1 MESKSNDID
10 DAENRIKF
18 SDLEFPNDN
27 EIGHGAFG
35 KVLLATVKG
44 TGEKVAIKKVFQ
56 DRRYK
61 NRELP
66 IMLEL
71 HHPNIVE
78 LKSYYKTKA
87 ENCSDDEYFLNCIME
102 YVPLTLSKLI
112 SQNRKKHTK
121 FDNILLKLF
130 SYQMLKCIG
139 YLHSLGI
146 CHRDIKP
153 QNILIDPADYTL
165 KLCDFGCAKHLVKTE
180 SNIAYI
186 CSRFY
191 RPPELVVGATRYTTQ
206 VDVWSMGCVIAELVL
221 NKPIFPGKSA
231 TDQFLEIMKVLG
243 TPTFE
248 QMKAMNGKMINSSK
262 MPKINQKPWKE
273 VFKGKNDDD
282 LYMDLV
288 GNLLLYEPQKRY
300 SPYQALCHPFF
311 DELKK
316 KDVHLPD
323 NKKLP
328 KHLFEF
334 KECEIKFDK
343 DSIEKLLSQIQ
354 K

>member
-1 MESKSNDID
+1 MEKESESTK
-10 DAENRIKF
+10 IKQ
-18 SDLEFPNDN
+18 SDLEFPKNN
-27 EIGHGAFG
+27 VIGMGAFG
-35 KVLLATVKG
+35 KVRLAIIKE

-66 IMLEL
+66 IMKEL

-78 LKSYYKTKA
+78 LKSYYCTKA
-87 ENCSDDEYFLNCIME
+87 ENCNDDEFYLNCIME
-102 YVPLTLSKLI
+102 YVPQTLSDLI
-112 SQNRKKHTK
+112 SQNRKNHTK
-121 FDNILLKLF
+121 FDKILLKIF

-153 QNILIDPADYTL
+153 QNILINPEDYTL

-191 RPPELVVGATRYTTQ
+191 RPPELVLGATFYTTQ
-206 VDVWSMGCVIAELVL
+206 VDVWSMGCVIAELIL
-221 NKPIFPGKSA
+221 NKPIFAGKSA
-231 TDQFLEIMKVLG
+231 SDQMKEIMKILG
-243 TPTFE
+243 TPKQEEIKT
-248 QMKAMNGKMINSSK
+248 MNDKFKGKL
-262 MPKINQKPWKE
+262 PKIEGKSWKD
-273 VFKGKNDDD
+273 VFKGKTNDE
-282 LYMDLV
+282 LYIDLV
-288 GNLLLYEPQKRY
+288 SNLLVYEPLKRF
-300 SPYQALCHPFF
+300 SPYQALLHPYF
-311 DELKK
+311 DDLKK
-316 KDVHLPD
+316 KDA
-323 NKKLP
+323 KIP

-334 KECEIKFDK
+334 KQCEIDFDK
-343 DSIEKLLSQIQ
+343 ENIQKLLSQIE

>member
-1 MESKSNDID
+1 MP
-10 DAENRIKF
+10 F
-18 SDLEFPNDN
+18 T
-27 EIGHGAFG
+27 
-35 KVLLATVKG
+35 LLRNFLQY
-44 TGEKVAIKKVFQ
+44 GEKVAIKKVFQ

-66 IMLEL
+66 IMQEL

-78 LKSYYKTKA
+78 LKSYYCTKA
-87 ENCSDDEYFLNCIME
+87 ENCSDDEFYLNCIME
-102 YVPLTLSKLI
+102 YVPKTLSDLI
-112 SQNRKKHTK
+112 TQNRKNQTK
-121 FDNILLKLF
+121 FDTFTLKLF

-191 RPPELVVGATRYTTQ
+191 RPPELVIGATIYTTQ
-206 VDVWSMGCVIAELVL
+206 VDVWSMGCVIAELVI
-221 NKPIFPGKSA
+221 NKPIFAGKTA
-231 TDQFLEIMKVLG
+231 TDQLLQIMKVLG
-243 TPTFE
+243 TPTPE
-248 QMKAMNGKMINSSK
+248 EVKAMNEKFKSK
-262 MPKINQKPWKE
+262 LPQKEAKPWKE
-273 VFKGKNDDD
+273 YFAGKTDDEQFI
-282 LYMDLV
+282 DLV
-288 GNLLLYEPQKRY
+288 ANLLVYDPTKRF
-300 SPYQALCHPFF
+300 SPYQALNHPFF
-311 DELKK
+311 DDLKK
-316 KDVHLPD
+316 KGA
-323 NKKLP
+323 KIP

-334 KECEIKFDK
+334 KQCEIDFDK
-343 DSIEKLLSQIQ
+343 ENIEKLLSQIE

>member
-1 MESKSNDID
+1 MESKKVEDIED
-10 DAENRIKF
+10 KIKQ
-18 SDLEFPNDN
+18 SDLIFPSNN
-27 EIGHGAFG
+27 EIGRGAFG
-35 KVLLATVKG
+35 KVLLAEIKT

-87 ENCSDDEYFLNCIME
+87 ENKREDEFFLNCIMD
-102 YVPLTLSKLI
+102 YVPLTLSSLI
-112 SQNRKKHTK
+112 SQNRRNHTK
-121 FDNILLKLF
+121 FEPILLKIF

-153 QNILIDPADYTL
+153 QNILINPEDYTL
-165 KLCDFGCAKHLVKTE
+165 KLCDFGCAKHLSIKE
-180 SNIAYI
+180 SNISYI

-191 RPPELVVGATRYTTQ
+191 RPPELVVGATNYTTQ

-221 NKPIFPGKSA
+221 NRPLFPGKSA
-231 TDQFLEIMKVLG
+231 TDQFMEIIKVLG
-243 TPTFE
+243 TPTSE
-248 QMKAMNGKMINSSK
+248 QIKIMRGKPINVNK
-262 MPKINQKPWKE
+262 LPKENKKKWKDI
-273 VFKGKNDDD
+273 FKGKNDDKNFI
-282 LYMDLV
+282 DLV
-288 GNLLLYEPQKRY
+288 ENLLIYEPEKRLR
-300 SPYQALCHPFF
+300 PYQAMWHPFF
-311 DELKK
+311 DDIKK
-316 KDVHLPD
+316 KNVALPQ

-328 KHLFEF
+328 THLFQF
-334 KECEIKFDK
+334 KECEINFDK
-343 DSIEKLLSQIQ
+343 ESINTIMKQIEK
-354 K
+354 

>member
-1 MESKSNDID
+1 MESKNDD
-10 DAENRIKF
+10 VEDKIKL
-18 SDLEFPNDN
+18 SDLEFPNNN
-27 EIGHGAFG
+27 EIGRGAFG
-35 KVLLATVKG
+35 KVLLAIVKS

-87 ENCSDDEYFLNCIME
+87 ENKSDDEFFLNCIMN
-102 YVPLTLSKLI
+102 YMPLTLSNLI
-112 SQNRKKHTK
+112 SKNRKKHTK
-121 FDNILLKLF
+121 FEPILLKLF
-130 SYQMLKCIG
+130 SFQMLKCIG

-153 QNILIDPADYTL
+153 QNILIDPKDYTL

-180 SNIAYI
+180 SNISYI

-191 RPPELVVGATRYTTQ
+191 RPPELVVGATYYTTQ
-206 VDVWSMGCVIAELVL
+206 VDVWSIGCVIAELVL
-221 NKPIFPGKSA
+221 NIPIFPGKSA
-231 TDQFLEIMKVLG
+231 TDQFMEIIKILG
-243 TPTFE
+243 TPTSE
-248 QMKAMNGKMINSSK
+248 QIKIMGGKPINVNK
-262 MPKINQKPWKE
+262 LPKHEKKKWKDVFRGKINDE
-273 VFKGKNDDD
+273 LFC
-282 LYMDLV
+282 DLV
-288 GNLLLYEPQKRY
+288 GNLLLYEPEKRLK
-300 SPYQALCHPFF
+300 PYQAMCHPFF
-311 DELKK
+311 NDLKK
-316 KDVHLPD
+316 KDVVLPD

-328 KHLFEF
+328 EHLFKF

-343 DSIEKLLSQIQ
+343 DSIDIILQQLEK
-354 K
+354 

>member
-1 MESKSNDID
+1 MEKDSESTK
-10 DAENRIKF
+10 IKQ
-18 SDLEFPNDN
+18 SDLEFPKNN
-27 EIGHGAFG
+27 VIGMGAFG
-35 KVLLATVKG
+35 KVRLAIIKE

-66 IMLEL
+66 IMKEL

-78 LKSYYKTKA
+78 LKSYYCTKA
-87 ENCSDDEYFLNCIME
+87 ENCNDDEFYLNCIME
-102 YVPLTLSKLI
+102 YVPQTLSDLI
-112 SQNRKKHTK
+112 SQNRKNHTK
-121 FDNILLKLF
+121 FDKLLLKIF

-153 QNILIDPADYTL
+153 QNILINPEDYTL

-191 RPPELVVGATRYTTQ
+191 RPPELVLGATFYTTQ

-221 NKPIFPGKSA
+221 NKPIFAGKSA
-231 TDQFLEIMKVLG
+231 SDQMKEIMKILG
-243 TPTFE
+243 TPQQEEIKT
-248 QMKAMNGKMINSSK
+248 MNDKFKGKL
-262 MPKINQKPWKE
+262 PKIEGKSWKD
-273 VFKGKNDDD
+273 VFKGKTNDE
-282 LYMDLV
+282 LYIDLV
-288 GNLLLYEPQKRY
+288 SNLLVYEPLKRF
-300 SPYQALCHPFF
+300 SPYQALLHPYF
-311 DELKK
+311 DDLKK
-316 KDVHLPD
+316 KDV
-323 NKKLP
+323 KIP

-334 KECEIKFDK
+334 KQCEIDFDK
-343 DSIEKLLSQIQ
+343 ENIQKLLSQIE

>member
-1 MESKSNDID
+1 MEKKNDYSK
-10 DAENRIKF
+10 IKLT
-18 SDLEFPNDN
+18 DLEFPKNN
-27 EIGHGAFG
+27 VLGMGAFG
-35 KVLLATVKG
+35 KVKLAIVKG

-66 IMLEL
+66 IMQEL

-78 LKSYYKTKA
+78 LKSYYCTKA
-87 ENCSDDEYFLNCIME
+87 ENCSDDEFYLNCIME
-102 YVPLTLSKLI
+102 YVPKTLSDLI
-112 SQNRKKHTK
+112 TQNRKNQTK
-121 FDNILLKLF
+121 FDTFTLKLF

-191 RPPELVVGATRYTTQ
+191 RPPELVIGATIYTTQ
-206 VDVWSMGCVIAELVL
+206 VDVWSMGCVIAELVI
-221 NKPIFPGKSA
+221 NKPIFAGKTA
-231 TDQFLEIMKVLG
+231 TDQLLQIMKVLG
-243 TPTFE
+243 TPTPE
-248 QMKAMNGKMINSSK
+248 EIKAMNEKFKSK
-262 MPKINQKPWKE
+262 LPQKEAKPWKE
-273 VFKGKNDDD
+273 YFAGKTDDEQFI
-282 LYMDLV
+282 DLV
-288 GNLLLYEPQKRY
+288 ANLLVYDPTKRF
-300 SPYQALCHPFF
+300 SPYQALNHPFF
-311 DELKK
+311 DDLKK
-316 KDVHLPD
+316 KGA
-323 NKKLP
+323 KIP

-334 KECEIKFDK
+334 KQCEIDFDK
-343 DSIEKLLSQIQ
+343 ENIEKLLSQVE

>member
-1 MESKSNDID
+1 MESKQNDID
-10 DAENRIKF
+10 DTENKIKQ
-18 SDLEFPNDN
+18 SDLTFPKGN

-35 KVLLATVKG
+35 KVLLAIVKG

-78 LKSYYKTKA
+78 LKSYFKTKA
-87 ENCSDDEYFLNCIME
+87 EKCNEDEFFLNCIME
-102 YVPLTLSKLI
+102 YVPLTLSNLI
-112 SQNRKKHTK
+112 TKNRKKHTK
-121 FDNILLKLF
+121 FDDILLKLF

-153 QNILIDPADYTL
+153 QNILIDPEDYTL
-165 KLCDFGCAKHLVKTE
+165 KLCDFGCAKHLVSTE

-191 RPPELVVGATRYTTQ
+191 RPPELVMGATRYTTQ

-221 NKPIFPGKSA
+221 NKPIFPGKTA
-231 TDQFLEIMKVLG
+231 TDQLMEIMKVLG
-243 TPTFE
+243 TPTYD
-248 QMKAMNGKMINSSK
+248 QMKAMNGKVINSSK
-262 MPKINQKPWKE
+262 LPVFIQKPWKE
-273 VFKGKNDDD
+273 VFKGKNEDE
-282 LYMDLV
+282 LYIDLV
-288 GNLLLYEPQKRY
+288 AHLLLYEPEKRF
-300 SPYQALCHPFF
+300 SPYQALCHPYF

-316 KDVHLPD
+316 KRS
-323 NKKLP
+323 
-328 KHLFEF
+328 
-334 KECEIKFDK
+334 KFTR
-343 DSIEKLLSQIQ
+343 
-354 K
+354 

>member
-1 MESKSNDID
+1 MEDKEDE
-10 DAENRIKF
+10 AEDKIQK
-18 SDLEFPNDN
+18 SDLEFPSNN

-35 KVLLATVKG
+35 KVLLAIVKS

-87 ENCSDDEYFLNCIME
+87 ESKNDDEFFLNCIME
-102 YVPLTLSKLI
+102 YVPLTLSNLI
-112 SQNRKKHTK
+112 SKNRKMKTK
-121 FDNILLKLF
+121 FDSIILKLF
-130 SYQMLKCIG
+130 SFQMLKCIG

-153 QNILIDPADYTL
+153 QNILIDPKDFTL

-191 RPPELVVGATRYTTQ
+191 RPPELVVGATYYTTQ
-206 VDVWSMGCVIAELVL
+206 VDVWSMGCVIVELVY
-221 NKPIFPGKSA
+221 NQPIFQGKSA
-231 TDQFLEIMKVLG
+231 KDQLKEIIKILG
-243 TPTFE
+243 TPNE
-248 QMKAMNGKMINSSK
+248 EEIKSMGGKQIKVDKLPKSK
-262 MPKINQKPWKE
+262 KKSWKDILKGKIN
-273 VFKGKNDDD
+273 DD
-282 LYMDLV
+282 LFIDLV
-288 GNLLLYEPQKRY
+288 DKLLLYDPSKRLG
-300 SPYQALCHPFF
+300 PYQAMCHPYF

-316 KDVHLPD
+316 KEVNLPN
-323 NKKLP
+323 NKYLP
-328 KHLFEF
+328 EHLFKF
-334 KECEIKFDK
+334 KQCEIVFDK
-343 DSIEKLLSQIQ
+343 DSIYKILDQLER
-354 K
+354 

>member
-1 MESKSNDID
+1 METEKDE
-10 DAENRIKF
+10 AEDKIKI
-18 SDLEFPNDN
+18 SDLEFPKNN

-35 KVLLATVKG
+35 KVLLAVVKK

-87 ENCSDDEYFLNCIME
+87 ENKSDDEFFLNCIME
-102 YVPLTLSKLI
+102 YVPMTLSNLI
-112 SQNRKKHTK
+112 SKNRKMKTK
-121 FDNILLKLF
+121 FPPILLKLF
-130 SYQMLKCIG
+130 SFQMLKCIG

-153 QNILIDPADYTL
+153 QNILIDPKDWTL

-180 SNIAYI
+180 SNISYI

-191 RPPELVVGATRYTTQ
+191 RPPELILGANFYSPQ
-206 VDVWSMGCVIAELVL
+206 VDVWSMGCVIAELVINL
-221 NKPIFPGKSA
+221 PIFQGKSA
-231 TDQFLEIMKVLG
+231 TDQLKEIIKVLG
-243 TPTFE
+243 TPTAE
-248 QMKAMNGKMINSSK
+248 EIKNIGGKQIK
-262 MPKINQKPWKE
+262 VEKLPKYHKQKWRDY
-273 VFKGKNDDD
+273 FKGKINDE
-282 LYMDLV
+282 LYFDLV
-288 GNLLLYEPQKRY
+288 DKLLVYEPNKRLT
-300 SPYQALCHPFF
+300 PYQAMCHAFF

-316 KDVHLPD
+316 KDVQLPE
-323 NKKLP
+323 NKQLP
-328 KHLFEF
+328 THLFEF
-334 KECEIKFDK
+334 KQCEIDFDK
-343 DSIEKLLSQIQ
+343 ESINRIMEQVNEK
-354 K
+354 